1 VDVLEHRGQRTGL
14 VRDGNQVDVIRHQA
28 IAEQG
33 ELMEAA
39 VVLEQLQVD
48 QAVGV
53 RFENEPPCVATLG
66 DVVRRVGRDHP
77 G

>member
-1 VDVLEHRGQRTGL
+1 
-14 VRDGNQVDVIRHQA
+14 
-28 IAEQG
+28 
-33 ELMEAA
+33 MEAA